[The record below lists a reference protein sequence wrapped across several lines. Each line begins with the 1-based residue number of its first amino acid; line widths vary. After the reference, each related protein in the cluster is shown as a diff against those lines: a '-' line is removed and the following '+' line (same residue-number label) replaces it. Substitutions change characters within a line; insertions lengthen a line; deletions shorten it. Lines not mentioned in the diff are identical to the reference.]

1 MAWPGPGG
9 DSMTHYAAD
18 TWAVVD
24 ARERVIQPLSVV
36 GVVALS
42 PPVPGQAMARCHH
55 HIGRTTRAW
64 DSPVLG
70 CAVARRIP

>member
-36 GVVALS
+36 AVVALS
-42 PPVPGQAMARCHH
+42 PPGPGQAMARCHH
-55 HIGRTTRAW
+55 HMCRTTRAAG
-64 DSPVLG
+64 DSPDLG
-70 CAVARRIP
+70 CAWP